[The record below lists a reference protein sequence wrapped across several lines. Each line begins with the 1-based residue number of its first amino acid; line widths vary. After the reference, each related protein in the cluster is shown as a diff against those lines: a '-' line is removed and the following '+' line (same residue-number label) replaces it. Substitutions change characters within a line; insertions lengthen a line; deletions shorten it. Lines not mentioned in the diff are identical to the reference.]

1 MRNGVYGVRKR
12 SIIKWII
19 EKKLIIK
26 NDTAF
31 GWIKTDIF
39 EVISSE
45 QVSDGDQQQQ
55 NIKLDH
61 CPTFIHSHVT
71 AANIWDVVVNAK
83 KQTIYFYSIIIS
95 WGTSIRKEKDKEKK
109 RRQKYWIYLLRRI
122 VLSIK
127 RICNRKNN

>member
-1 MRNGVYGVRKR
+1 MAV
-12 SIIKWII
+12 
-19 EKKLIIK
+19 KLIIK

-31 GWIKTDIF
+31 GGIKTDIF

-45 QVSDGDQQQQ
+45 QVSDGDQHQQ
-55 NIKLDH
+55 NKVVEKLDH

-95 WGTSIRKEKDKEKK
+95 WGIAIRKEKK
-109 RRQKYWIYLLRRI
+109 
-122 VLSIK
+122 
-127 RICNRKNN
+127 